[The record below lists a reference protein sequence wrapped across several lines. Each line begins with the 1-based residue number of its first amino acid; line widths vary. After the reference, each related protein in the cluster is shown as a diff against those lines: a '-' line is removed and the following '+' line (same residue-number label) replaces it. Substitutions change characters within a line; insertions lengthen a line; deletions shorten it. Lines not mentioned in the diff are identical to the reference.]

1 MSEYIIDDNY
11 RPRFRDSNGVPMNVI
26 CARCEHVNGRHCVD
40 QSGCCHGGGECDC
53 PGFEPAV
60 ARSGADA

>member
-11 RPRFRDSNGVPMNVI
+11 RARFRDSDGVPMNVL
-26 CARCEHVNGRHCVD
+26 CSRCEHVNGVHYVD
-40 QSGCCHGGGECDC
+40 DARCGEKGGCDC